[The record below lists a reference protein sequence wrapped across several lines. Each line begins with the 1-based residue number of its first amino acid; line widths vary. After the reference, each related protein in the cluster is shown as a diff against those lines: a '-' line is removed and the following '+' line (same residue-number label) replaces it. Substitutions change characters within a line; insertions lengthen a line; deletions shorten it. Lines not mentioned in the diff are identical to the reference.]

1 MTERTALYRLYDAG
15 DELLYVGIADDPKIR
30 FRRHR
35 DEKPWW
41 PQVAMKDIEWL
52 ADRETAQA
60 EELRVIEGEMPR
72 YNRQGVRWFHADL
85 GDRPAEV
92 LTMGEFRGRAAR
104 TIDRVA
110 AGEDS
115 LILTRRGVP
124 LVVVVPYSQ
133 IAKGISRTVKR
144 GAADT
149 TEES

>member
-72 YNRQGVRWFHADL
+72 YTDKAC
-85 GDRPAEV
+85 
-92 LTMGEFRGRAAR
+92 
-104 TIDRVA
+104 
-110 AGEDS
+110 AGS
-115 LILTRRGVP
+115 MPTWAIGQL
-124 LVVVVPYSQ
+124 
-133 IAKGISRTVKR
+133 KC
-144 GAADT
+144 
-149 TEES
+149 